1 MVYREDFGKMN
12 SFILEILQGLRDH
25 PVWSGKRTSGLY
37 GRDGRGAVW
46 EKSASEGD
54 SAACDRNL
62 HLNASLC
69 HAVFEHVAV
78 WRGRLSTFDNDDHD
92 EILWPGDDLV
102 QCKPAKHDISSFLI
116 KIISIK
122 L

>member
-1 MVYREDFGKMN
+1 MVREKN
-12 SFILEILQGLRDH
+12 IW
-25 PVWSGKRTSGLY
+25 PVWKRWP
-37 GRDGRGAVW
+37 GAVW

-92 EILWPGDDLV
+92 EILWPGDELV
-102 QCKPAKHDISSFLI
+102 QCKSAKHDISSVLYH
-116 KIISIK
+116 
-122 L
+122 